1 MDSIFV
7 TVGTTRFDSLIDKIL
22 DPSTIKLLQDIG
34 CKKLTIQKGSSPAK
48 TLIPQP
54 TGIDV
59 EVFDYAP
66 TIIDHIEKA
75 NFVIG
80 HSGAGTILDVL
91 RCGKP
96 LLVVINDSLMDNHQ
110 TELADKLSAEGFL
123 KSCTVDTLKSALK
136 SFNSDSI
143 KKFPAPNLDTFP
155 KFLDKVFQF

>member
-1 MDSIFV
+1 M
-7 TVGTTRFDSLIDKIL
+7 
-22 DPSTIKLLQDIG
+22 
-34 CKKLTIQKGSSPAK
+34 TIQKGSSPAK

-80 HSGAGTILDVL
+80 HSGIYFIISSFSIFSFLSIINLCVVFIWIGAGTILDVL

-136 SFNSDSI
+136 SFNFDSI

-155 KFLDKVFQF
+155 KFLDKVFQFWNGSH